1 MRSELVANFLLFGS
15 MLTCYSGVNY
25 RLGDGSQEAS
35 RGFLNVALITLG
47 LPHSHLLIYS
57 TTFLECLL
65 RTPGNEHVRQALTT
79 WSVCSSAS
87 PAMSQCSQDSDMCI
101 Q

>member
-1 MRSELVANFLLFGS
+1 MEQACEIITGS
-15 MLTCYSGVNY
+15 QFSAIWKHVDKSSYSGVNY

-47 LPHSHLLIYS
+47 LPQSHLLIHS

-65 RTPGNEHVRQALTT
+65 STLGSEHVRQGPNLMEL
-79 WSVCSSAS
+79 VF
-87 PAMSQCSQDSDMCI
+87 
-101 Q
+101 